1 LKDWKMKPMVRF
13 RICDISLSERRL
25 TSLPSSRYVPES
37 NVSSRPATFRNV
49 VLPEPEGPVT
59 ETNSPA
65 FTESERSSR
74 ACVSIDSVR

>member
-1 LKDWKMKPMVRF
+1 MNDWKMNPIVRL
-13 RICDISLSERRL
+13 RICDISRSDNRL

-49 VLPEPEGPVT
+49 VLPDPEGPVT

-65 FTESERSSR
+65 VTLSERSSS